1 VSQTEQPPYEFEN
14 LPLEPVPP
22 GTNLLVTGP
31 AMGGLRE
38 LMMRLLACESEE
50 GLLVLALDVDADET
64 IENFERG
71 GCLYDPSRMAVIDC
85 TQSGAEDDGRNV
97 YSVSAPS
104 DLTGMGI
111 QFSSLYE
118 QLYEAGFR
126 RVRTG
131 LYTVSTLFM
140 YTDEVQPLYRFL
152 HTMTGRVR
160 SAEGLGISAVDPET
174 MDEQTF
180 RTLTQP
186 FDGELQLR
194 EQDGGHELRIRGLSD
209 QPDGWQSFEL

>member
-1 VSQTEQPPYEFEN
+1 MSQIEEPPYEFDD
-14 LPLEPVPP
+14 LPLESVPA

-38 LMMRLLACESEE
+38 LMMRLLACEDEE
-50 GLLVLALDVDADET
+50 GLLVLALDVDGSET
-64 IENFERG
+64 IADFEQG
-71 GCLYDPSRMAVIDC
+71 GCRYDPSRMAVVDC
-85 TQSGAEDDGRNV
+85 TQSGAEDDSRNI
-97 YSVSAPS
+97 YSVSTPS

-111 QFSSLYE
+111 LFSSLYE
-118 QLYEAGFR
+118 QLYDAGFE

-140 YTDEVQPLYRFL
+140 YTDAVQPLYRFL

-160 SAEGLGISAVDPET
+160 SADGLGVSAVDPET
-174 MDEQTF
+174 MDEKTF

-194 EQDGGHELRIRGLSD
+194 ERDGAHELRIRGLSD
-209 QPDGWQSFEL
+209 QPEGWQSLEL

>member
-1 VSQTEQPPYEFEN
+1 MSQVEEPAYEFDD
-14 LPLEPVPP
+14 LPLAPISA

-38 LMMRLLACESEE
+38 LMMRLLSCEDAE
-50 GLLVLALDVDADET
+50 GLLVLALDVDGSET
-64 IENFERG
+64 IDNFERG
-71 GCLYDPSRMAVIDC
+71 GCRYDPSRMAVVDC
-85 TQSGAEDDGRNV
+85 TQSGVEDDSRNI
-97 YSVSAPS
+97 YSVSTPS

-111 QFSSLYE
+111 LFSSLYE
-118 QLYEAGFR
+118 QLYDAGFE

-131 LYTVSTLFM
+131 LYTISTLFM
-140 YTDEVQPLYRFL
+140 YTEQVQPLYRFL

-160 SAEGLGISAVDPET
+160 SADGLGVSAVDPET
-174 MDEQTF
+174 MDEKTF

-194 EQDGGHELRIRGLSD
+194 ERDGEHELRIRGLSD
-209 QPDGWQSFEL
+209 QPDGWHPFEL

>member
-1 VSQTEQPPYEFEN
+1 VSQTEAPPYEFEN
-14 LPLEPVPP
+14 LPLESVPA

-38 LMMRLLACESEE
+38 LMMQLLACEAGE
-50 GLLVLALDVDADET
+50 GMLVLALDVDADET
-64 IENFERG
+64 IEDFERG
-71 GCLYDPSRMAVIDC
+71 GCPYEPSRMAVIDC
-85 TQSGAEDDGRNV
+85 TQSSTDDDRRNV
-97 YSVSAPS
+97 YSVSTPS

-118 QLYEAGFR
+118 QLYEAGFT

-131 LYTVSTLFM
+131 LYTISTLFM
-140 YTDEVQPLYRFL
+140 YTEEVQPLYRFL

-160 SAEGLGISAVDPET
+160 SADGLGISAVDPET
-174 MDEQTF
+174 MDDQTF

-186 FDGELQLR
+186 FDGELQFR
-194 EQDGGHELRIRGLSD
+194 EQDGDHELRARGLSD
-209 QPDGWQSFEL
+209 QPDGWQAFEL

>member
-1 VSQTEQPPYEFEN
+1 VSQTQQPAYEFDN
-14 LPLEPVPP
+14 LPLEPIPA

-38 LMMRLLACESEE
+38 LMMRLLACEDDE

-64 IENFERG
+64 IANFETG
-71 GCLYDPSRMAVIDC
+71 GCGYDPARMAVVDC
-85 TQSGAEDDGRNV
+85 TQSGTEDDSRNV
-97 YSVSAPS
+97 YSVSTPS

-111 QFSSLYE
+111 LFSSLYE
-118 QLYEAGFR
+118 QLYDAGFE

-131 LYTVSTLFM
+131 LYTISTLFM
-140 YTDEVQPLYRFL
+140 YTDEMQPLYRFL
-152 HTMTGRVR
+152 HTLTGRVR
-160 SAEGLGISAVDPET
+160 TADGLGVSAVDPET

-186 FDGELQLR
+186 FDAEIQLR
-194 EQDGGHELRIRGLSD
+194 EREGDHELRVRGLDD